1 MNKKL
6 VCYFSA
12 TGTTRKAAEKL
23 SQILQCDLFEI
34 EPKEKYTDDDLDWT
48 NNQSRTTKEMS
59 DKNSRPRIKEKIKNI
74 ENYNE
79 IILGFP
85 VWWYKEPSII
95 NTFIEENNLEN
106 KNVYIFVTSGG
117 STATESL
124 EDLKK
129 KYNKINFISGKRINS
144 NISENEVLEW
154 IK

>member
-6 VCYFSA
+6 ICYFSA
-12 TGTTRKAAEKL
+12 TGTTREAAEKL

-59 DKNSRPRIKEKIKNI
+59 DKDSRPSIKEKIKNI

-129 KYNKINFISGKRINS
+129 KYNKINFVSGKRINS